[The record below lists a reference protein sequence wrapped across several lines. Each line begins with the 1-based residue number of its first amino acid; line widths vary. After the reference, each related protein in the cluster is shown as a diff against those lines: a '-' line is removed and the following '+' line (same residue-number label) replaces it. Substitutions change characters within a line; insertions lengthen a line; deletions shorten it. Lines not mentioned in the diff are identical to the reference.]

1 MSDNIYSTY
10 GVSDKT
16 AALADEAMKA
26 VLPVFR
32 EIDEIRE
39 YNQLKVLAAF
49 REAGF
54 AERHMSL
61 TTGYGYDD
69 IGREKIEEIYAK
81 IFGGESAYVRIQISS
96 GTQSISAI
104 LYGIMR
110 PGDELLAATGRPY
123 DTLMKTIGLDKDD
136 DFDASLID
144 MGSTYDEVDLLPD
157 GSPDIAGIVSKLNS
171 KTKMVLIQKSRGYS
185 TRRALMSYDIKAII
199 DAVRAWS
206 KENDHEVIIAVDN
219 CYGEFVEKTEP
230 CELGADIC
238 GGSLIKN
245 PGGGICSSGGYIVGR
260 KDLVEK
266 AAYRITAP
274 GLGSHVGPTLGFNRM
289 IAQGLFRA
297 PATVAECLKG
307 AVFASKMFELTG
319 FKTSPS
325 AIEPR
330 GDIVQTIEFNDPDKL
345 VKFCQMIQTCSP
357 VDSFALPVPFD
368 MPGYSDEVVMAA
380 GTFVQGATSE
390 LSCDGPMRDPYIGY
404 MQGGLVYEQAKL
416 AVMLSI
422 DAWG

>member
-1 MSDNIYSTY
+1 MLSDIYSTY
-10 GVSDKT
+10 GVSNKT
-16 AALADEAMKA
+16 AELAEEAMKA
-26 VLPVFR
+26 VLPVFK
-32 EIDEIRE
+32 EIEEIRE
-39 YNQLKVLAAF
+39 YNQLKVLAAY
-49 REAGF
+49 RELGF
-54 AERHMSL
+54 AERHMGL

-81 IFGGESAYVRIQISS
+81 IFGGESAYVRTQISS

-104 LYGIMR
+104 LYGILR

-123 DTLMKTIGLDKDD
+123 DTLMETIGLGEDGY
-136 DFDASLID
+136 DASLLAY
-144 MGSTYDEVDLLPD
+144 GTTYDEVDLLPD
-157 GSPDIAGIVSKLNS
+157 GSPDIEGIVSKLNS

-185 TRRALMSYDIKAII
+185 TRRALMSYDIKSIV
-199 DAVRAWS
+199 DAVRKWS
-206 KENDHEVIIAVDN
+206 SENNKDIVIAVDN

-245 PGGGICSSGGYIVGR
+245 PGGGICSTGGYIVGR

-266 AAYRITAP
+266 VACRITAP

-357 VDSFALPVPFD
+357 VDSFALPEPYA

-380 GTFVQGATSE
+380 GTFIQGATSE
-390 LSCDGPMRDPYIGY
+390 LSCDGPMREPYIGY

-416 AVMLSI
+416 AVMLTI
-422 DAWG
+422 DSWG

>member
-1 MSDNIYSTY
+1 MISDIYSTY
-10 GVSDKT
+10 GVSNKT
-16 AALADEAMKA
+16 AGLAEEAMKA
-26 VLPVFR
+26 VLPVFE
-32 EIDEIRE
+32 EIDSIRE

-49 REAGF
+49 RELGF
-54 AERHMSL
+54 AERHMGL

-81 IFGGESAYVRIQISS
+81 IFGGEKAYVRTQISS

-104 LYGIMR
+104 LYGILR
-110 PGDELLAATGRPY
+110 PGDELLAVTGRPY
-123 DTLMKTIGLDKDD
+123 DTLMETIGINDD
-136 DFDASLID
+136 YDASLKAYGI
-144 MGSTYDEVDLLPD
+144 TYDEVELLPD
-157 GSPDIAGIVSKLNS
+157 GSPDVDGINAKLS
-171 KTKMVLIQKSRGYS
+171 DKTKMVLIQKSRGYS
-185 TRRALMSYDIKAII
+185 TRRALNEKDLTCII
-199 DAVRAWS
+199 DTVREWS
-206 KENDHEVIIAVDN
+206 KNNGHDVVIAVDN
-219 CYGEFVEKTEP
+219 CYGEFVEKKEP

-245 PGGGICSSGGYIVGR
+245 PGGGICSTGGYIVGR
-260 KDLVEK
+260 EDLVEK
-266 AAYRITAP
+266 VACRITAP

-289 IAQGLFRA
+289 IAQGIFRA

-307 AVFASKMFELTG
+307 AVFASKMFEMVG
-319 FKTSPS
+319 FKTSPAS
-325 AIEPR
+325 SDKR
-330 GDIVQTIEFNDPDKL
+330 GDIVQTVEFNDPDKL

-357 VDSFALPVPFD
+357 VDSFALPEPYA

-390 LSCDGPMRDPYIGY
+390 LSCDGPMRAPYIGY

-422 DAWG
+422 DSWG

>member
-1 MSDNIYSTY
+1 MLSDIYSTY
-10 GVSDKT
+10 GVSNKT
-16 AALADEAMKA
+16 AELAEEAMKA
-26 VLPVFR
+26 VLPVFK
-32 EIDEIRE
+32 EIEEIRE
-39 YNQLKVLAAF
+39 YNQLKVLAAY
-49 REAGF
+49 RELGF
-54 AERHMSL
+54 AERHMGL

-81 IFGGESAYVRIQISS
+81 IFGGEAAYVRTQISS

-104 LYGIMR
+104 LYGILR

-123 DTLMKTIGLDKDD
+123 DTLMETIGLGEDGY
-136 DFDASLID
+136 DASLLAY
-144 MGSTYDEVDLLPD
+144 GTTYDEVDLLPD
-157 GSPDIAGIVSKLNS
+157 GSPDIEGIVSKLNS

-185 TRRALMSYDIKAII
+185 TRRALMSYDIKSIV
-199 DAVRAWS
+199 DAVRRWS
-206 KENDHEVIIAVDN
+206 SENGKDIVIAVDN

-245 PGGGICSSGGYIVGR
+245 PGGGICSTGGYIVGR

-266 AAYRITAP
+266 VACRITAP

-307 AVFASKMFELTG
+307 AVLASKMFELTG

-357 VDSFALPVPFD
+357 VDSFALPEPYA

-416 AVMLSI
+416 AVMLTI
-422 DAWG
+422 DSWG

>member
-1 MSDNIYSTY
+1 MINGVYSAY

-16 AALADEAMKA
+16 ARLAEEAMEA
-26 VLPVFR
+26 VLPVYR

-39 YNQLKVLAAF
+39 YNQLKVLGAF
-49 REAGF
+49 RELGF
-54 AERHMSL
+54 AERHMGL

-81 IFGGESAYVRIQISS
+81 IFGGEKAYVRTQISS
-96 GTQSISAI
+96 GTQAISAI
-104 LYGIMR
+104 LYGILR
-110 PGDELLAATGRPY
+110 PGDELLAVTGRPY
-123 DTLMKTIGLDKDD
+123 DTLMETIGIDD
-136 DFDASLID
+136 SYDASLKAYGI
-144 MGSTYDEVDLLPD
+144 TYDEVDLFPD
-157 GSPDIAGIVSKLNS
+157 GSPDTEGILSKLNQ
-171 KTKMVLIQKSRGYS
+171 KTRMVFIQKSRGYS
-185 TRRALMSYDIKAII
+185 TRRALLSSDIKTII
-199 DAVRAWS
+199 DTVRGWS
-206 KENDHEVIIAVDN
+206 KKSHRDIIIAVDN
-219 CYGEFVEKTEP
+219 CYGEFVGKEEP

-245 PGGGICSSGGYIVGR
+245 PGGGICSTGGYIVGR
-260 KDLVEK
+260 EDLVEK
-266 AAYRITAP
+266 VACRITAP

-289 IAQGLFRA
+289 IAQGIFRA

-325 AIEPR
+325 STEPR
-330 GDIVQTIEFNDPDKL
+330 GDIVQTIEFNDPGKL
-345 VKFCQMIQTCSP
+345 VKFCQMIQACSP
-357 VDSFALPVPFD
+357 VDSFALPEPYA

-380 GTFVQGATSE
+380 GTFIQGATSE
-390 LSCDGPMRDPYIGY
+390 LSCDGPIREPYIGY

-422 DAWG
+422 DSWG